1 MPAAA
6 AQMRP
11 GGQAEPAVEE
21 PQVPT
26 MEARSEQVRQAPP
39 LREARSRTSRRELQ
53 PARWPEVPTTGRRLA
68 IRMKLHPRPGA
79 PPMMLWALHSPPM
92 KARAACRPAPRRER
106 PMKARARQVLR
117 LGLTYPTHSRTAP
130 VARSRLEGVPQ
141 SAARAAEA
149 RRLQVP
155 RLGAVARLREAAAV
169 EPRRK
174 AEPGHVLEVA
184 PQERAAVPT
193 PGPVRQAAVQRRR
206 EHPRLARVR
215 AGRPEHSVRRPP
227 VEPADSGARLRR
239 PMQVR
244 PLRRAFPASSTRPS
258 VRPVPPALPMT
269 VTPRPIPRLAGCRAQ
284 AGQEAG
290 PSWGRPQAVAAR
302 QPLLKRPTQA
312 WAS

>member
-21 PQVPT
+21 PRVPT
-26 MEARSEQVRQAPP
+26 TEARSEQVRQAPP

-79 PPMMLWALHSPPM
+79 PPMMLRALRSPPM
-92 KARAACRPAPRRER
+92 KARAACRPAPRRGR
-106 PMKARARQVLR
+106 PMTARAPRVPR
-117 LGLTYPTHSRTAP
+117 LGLRYPTHSRTAR
-130 VARSRLEGVPQ
+130 VAHSRLEGVPR
-141 SAARAAEA
+141 SAARGAEA

-155 RLGAVARLREAAAV
+155 RLGAAARLLAAAV
-169 EPRRK
+169 EPLRE

-193 PGPVRQAAVQRRR
+193 PGPVRRAAVQRRR

-269 VTPRPIPRLAGCRAQ
+269 VTPGPIPRSAGCRAQ

-312 WAS
+312 WAW

>member
-1 MPAAA
+1 
-6 AQMRP
+6 
-11 GGQAEPAVEE
+11 
-21 PQVPT
+21 
-26 MEARSEQVRQAPP
+26 
-39 LREARSRTSRRELQ
+39 
-53 PARWPEVPTTGRRLA
+53 
-68 IRMKLHPRPGA
+68 
-79 PPMMLWALHSPPM
+79 
-92 KARAACRPAPRRER
+92 
-106 PMKARARQVLR
+106 MKARARQVLR

-155 RLGAVARLREAAAV
+155 RLGAAARLLAAAV
-169 EPRRK
+169 EPLRE
-174 AEPGHVLEVA
+174 AEPGHVLKVA

-193 PGPVRQAAVQRRR
+193 PGPVRRAAVQRRR

-215 AGRPEHSVRRPP
+215 AGRPEHPVRRPP

-269 VTPRPIPRLAGCRAQ
+269 VTPGPIPRLAGCRAL
-284 AGQEAG
+284 AEQEAG
-290 PSWGRPQAVAAR
+290 PSWGLPQAVAAR

-312 WAS
+312 WAW